1 MMIQNT
7 KNKEQKIYKQLIDLK
22 KGTDGDKSLAFDC
35 IGILGNESTQ
45 ESFESRLNNVE
56 NLIQNHLKRTESNK

>member
-1 MMIQNT
+1 MEQLNVQN
-7 KNKEQKIYKQLIDLK
+7 NLKQLIDLK
-22 KGTDGDKSLAFDC
+22 KGTDSDKSLAFDC

-45 ESFESRLNNVE
+45 ESFESRLNIVE

>member
-22 KGTDGDKSLAFDC
+22 KGTDSDKSLAFDC

>member
-22 KGTDGDKSLAFDC
+22 KGTDSDKSLAFDC

-45 ESFESRLNNVE
+45 ESFESRLNIVE